1 METMTDN
8 KFILISEKRFKE
20 TVQDAL
26 AKLDPEPTTLL
37 ILSFFAAMITVDLFK
52 EEPETEETEISHDI
66 DN

>member
-26 AKLDPEPTTLL
+26 AKLDPNPTDLLTLA
-37 ILSFFAAMITVDLFK
+37 FFAAMITVNLFS
-52 EEPETEETEISHDI
+52 EEPETEETEISHDT

>member
-1 METMTDN
+1 MTEE

-52 EEPETEETEISHDI
+52 EEPETEETEISHDT